1 MDFNK
6 WIFMLAVFVIIALAG
21 CVQDKAGNLSNSQV
35 DHIQISDAYFPLS
48 EGAYWIYQGTVTWED
63 AGEVKSESLEW
74 MMEVIDVIDRGDV
87 VGYRMLGHPGDLAW
101 YEIGKKPSEYAIIR
115 AGSGSYYMSDLDSL
129 ERLKDQNDILGFLV
143 SEDQILL
150 DTPLSPGKRFCGEEY
165 ITNPYGDY
173 CWVVGSQEKVI
184 LDKLLGE
191 GRSEQIS
198 GFSIRYLTNPDHT
211 IITFVPGVGITN
223 YVYSHH
229 GVLSEVDLQL
239 SEYSIGR

>member
-1 MDFNK
+1 MDFYK
-6 WIFMLAVFVIIALAG
+6 WIFMLAVFVMIALAG

-115 AGSGSYYMSDLDSL
+115 AGSGSYYITITCFFYICRQVIASS
-129 ERLKDQNDILGFLV
+129 KPCNGF
-143 SEDQILL
+143 S
-150 DTPLSPGKRFCGEEY
+150 
-165 ITNPYGDY
+165 
-173 CWVVGSQEKVI
+173 
-184 LDKLLGE
+184 
-191 GRSEQIS
+191 S
-198 GFSIRYLTNPDHT
+198 GFAVQWF
-211 IITFVPGVGITN
+211 IINLLAMDPIL
-223 YVYSHH
+223 H
-229 GVLSEVDLQL
+229 LSE
-239 SEYSIGR
+239 